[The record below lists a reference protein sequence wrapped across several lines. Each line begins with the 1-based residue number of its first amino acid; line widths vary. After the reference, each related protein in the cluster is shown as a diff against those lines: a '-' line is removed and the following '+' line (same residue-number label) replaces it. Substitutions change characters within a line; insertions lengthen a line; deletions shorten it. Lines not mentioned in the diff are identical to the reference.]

1 MIRRPPRSTRTDTL
15 FPYTTLFRSPQPL
28 ERLRARHFVD
38 EVAVDIDQ
46 AGSIIAP
53 FVDVRVPNLLVESLR
68 SAGHAQRI
76 NRNVRPRN
84 PGRNIVTL
92 AMKAR
97 ALAPDCPIAA
107 TAPRADARPP
117 PTCRG
122 G

>member
-53 FVDVRVPNLLVESLR
+53 FDDVRVPNLLVESLR

-76 NRNVRPRN
+76 NRNVSPRN
-84 PGRNIVTL
+84 PGRNIVPF

-97 ALAPDCPIAA
+97 ALPPDCPTAA
-107 TAPRADARPP
+107 TPPRPDARPP